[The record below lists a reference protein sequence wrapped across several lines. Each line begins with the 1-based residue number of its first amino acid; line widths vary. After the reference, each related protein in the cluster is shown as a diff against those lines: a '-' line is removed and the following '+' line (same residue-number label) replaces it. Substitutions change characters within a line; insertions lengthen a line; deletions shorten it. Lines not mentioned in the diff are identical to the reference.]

1 MELASASMAAASML
15 TQNVAAMQASIAAVG
30 QNPTP
35 GGIAAQA
42 QASLLPQ
49 ISTSVL
55 KTALST
61 EATTAAQLTQMI
73 SQGSG
78 VNILA

>member
-1 MELASASMAAASML
+1 MDLSSASIAASTL
-15 TQNVAAMQASIAAVG
+15 TQNVAALQNAIGAVG
-30 QNPTP
+30 QNPTA
-35 GGIAAQA
+35 GGVAAQA
-42 QASLLPQ
+42 QAGLLPQ
-49 ISTSVL
+49 IGTSVL
-55 KTALST
+55 KTALAS